1 MRTGNFYYPTYERPI
16 YFNGQVE
23 MTQEI
28 FDELVNNIHI
38 EKVFTNIINGVSY
51 DSYSQAVP
59 AMSEDAVGLTG
70 VKYMLIFMIES
81 ESSYADE
88 QLALIDSDFSRA
100 MLIIELI
107 ICSGFFCALLC
118 IQVLVYKQSRPITR
132 AIDTMT
138 RFTNLLKQAP
148 DVQSKR
154 QIIDRICNDP
164 EFIKVNNHYEK
175 MKKAKDSLVKRHE
188 EFIRK

>member
-1 MRTGNFYYPTYERPI
+1 MRTGNFYYPTYDRPI

-70 VKYMLIFMIES
+70 VKYML
-81 ESSYADE
+81 
-88 QLALIDSDFSRA
+88 
-100 MLIIELI
+100 
-107 ICSGFFCALLC
+107 
-118 IQVLVYKQSRPITR
+118 
-132 AIDTMT
+132 
-138 RFTNLLKQAP
+138 
-148 DVQSKR
+148 
-154 QIIDRICNDP
+154 
-164 EFIKVNNHYEK
+164 NN
-175 MKKAKDSLVKRHE
+175 
-188 EFIRK
+188 